1 MALNYAI
8 KYSPLVDER
17 FALGA
22 LTNGIVNN
30 NYDWVGVET
39 VKVFSRDLA
48 TLGNY
53 SMTGTSRYGTPT
65 DLGNAV
71 QTLTLSQDKAF
82 TYIIDRKTEG
92 NTVGTMEAA
101 ATLRENIDNVMIP
114 AIDTYRIAAL
124 VSGCPV
130 GHVKTAA
137 VTSANAYEE
146 FLAVQ
151 EMLDDDKAPVGGRR
165 VLVTP
170 GFLNKIKLDENFVKR
185 GDLATEIG
193 INGVVGE
200 IDGVPVIKAPTSY
213 FPANVDFVITHP
225 LVMPSPIKF
234 AEMKIHEEP
243 QGISG
248 WLVECRFYY
257 DAFVLDNKAN
267 AIGVHKNQ

>member
-1 MALNYAI
+1 MPLNYAE
-8 KYSPLVDER
+8 KYSPIVDER

-39 VKVFSRDLA
+39 IHVFSRDLA
-48 TLGNY
+48 TVGDY

-65 DLGNAV
+65 DLGN
-71 QTLTLSQDKAF
+71 QKQDLTLSQDRAF
-82 TYIIDRKTEG
+82 TYIIDRKTEM

-101 ATLRENIDNVMIP
+101 ATLAENIDQVMIP
-114 AIDTYRIAAL
+114 EIDTYRIAQL
-124 VSGCPV
+124 VAGAPS

-137 VTSANAYEE
+137 VTAANAYEE

-151 EMLDDDKAPVGGRR
+151 EMLDDDKAPAGGRR

-170 GFLNKIKLDENFVKR
+170 AFLNKIKLDENFVKR

-200 IDGVPVIKAPTSY
+200 IDGVTVIKAPTSY
-213 FPANVDFVITHP
+213 FPENVDFVITHP
-225 LVMPSPIKF
+225 AVMPAPIKL
-234 AEMKIHEEP
+234 AELKIHDNP

-248 WLVECRFYY
+248 WLVEARFYY
-257 DAFVLDNKAN
+257 DAFVLNNKKN
-267 AIGVHKNQ
+267 AIGVHKNA

>member
-1 MALNYAI
+1 MALNYAE
-8 KYSPLVDER
+8 KYSPIVDER

-30 NYDWVGVET
+30 NYDWIGVET

-48 TLGNY
+48 TVGNY
-53 SMTGTSRYGTPT
+53 AMTGTSRYGTPT

-71 QTLTLSQDKAF
+71 QELTLEQDRAF
-82 TYIIDRKTEG
+82 TYIIDRKTET
-92 NTVGTMEAA
+92 NTMGTMEAA
-101 ATLRENIDNVMIP
+101 ATLRENIDQVMIP
-114 AIDTYRIAAL
+114 EIDTYRIAKL
-124 VSGCPV
+124 VAGCPV

-137 VTSANAYEE
+137 VTAANAYEE

-151 EMLDDDKAPVGGRR
+151 EMLDDDKAPAGGRR

-213 FPANVDFVITHP
+213 FPANVDFIITHP
-225 LVMPSPIKF
+225 VAMPAPIKF
-234 AEMKIHEEP
+234 AEMKIHTEP

-267 AIGVHKNQ
+267 AIGVHKSA

>member
-1 MALNYAI
+1 MPLNYAI

-17 FALGA
+17 FTLGA

-39 VKVFSRDLA
+39 VKVFSRDLV

-53 SMTGTSRYGTPT
+53 SMTGTSRYGTPA
-65 DLGNAV
+65 DLGNTV
-71 QTLTLSQDKAF
+71 QTFTLSQDKAF

-124 VSGCPV
+124 VAGCPA
-130 GHVKTAA
+130 GHVVTQA
-137 VTSANAYEE
+137 VTASNAYAE

-151 EMLDDDKAPVGGRR
+151 ELLDDDKAPVGGRR

-170 GFLNKIKLDENFVKR
+170 GYLNKLKLDENFVKR

-200 IDGVPVIKAPTSY
+200 VDGVPVIKAPTSY

-257 DAFVLDNKAN
+257 DAFVLANKAN

>member
-1 MALNYAI
+1 MALNYAV
-8 KYSPLVDER
+8 KYSPIVDER

-22 LTNGIVNN
+22 LTNGVVNN
-30 NYDWVGVET
+30 NYDWIGVET

-48 TLGNY
+48 TVNNY
-53 SMTGTSRYGTPT
+53 SMTGTARYGAPT

-71 QTLTLSQDKAF
+71 QELTLSQDRAF
-82 TYIIDRKTEG
+82 TYIIDRKTET
-92 NTVGTMEAA
+92 NTMGTMEAA
-101 ATLRENIDNVMIP
+101 ATLRENIDQVMIP
-114 AIDTYRIAAL
+114 EIDTYRIAKL
-124 VSGCPV
+124 VAGAPV

-137 VTSANAYEE
+137 VTAANAYEE

-213 FPANVDFVITHP
+213 FPENVDFVITHP
-225 LVMPSPIKF
+225 VAMPAPIKF
-234 AEMKIHEEP
+234 AEMKIHTEP

-257 DAFVLDNKAN
+257 DAFVLNNKAN
-267 AIGVHKNQ
+267 AIGVHKSA